1 VGSPTLTLVPSA
13 GGAPVEVR
21 RDRVLVGRDPG
32 ADVVLNDPSVSR
44 RHAVLERRGAIWV
57 VLDQQSANGTW
68 LDDHRV
74 TEAALQA
81 GQRLRL
87 GAVTFGVRLSEV
99 APAPAAS
106 PVPAASP
113 PAANPMPATY
123 ARPRPAPAYVA
134 PAPPG
139 RPAPAAPAAGMD
151 RAEAAEM
158 LGLWP
163 GSPPEEVR
171 KRYQKLYN
179 DFQIRLTNAP
189 TPSLKKMYQKS
200 IQDLRAAAEALAP
213 GAV

>member
-1 VGSPTLTLVPSA
+1 VGAPTLTLVPAA

-21 RDRVLVGRDPG
+21 GERVLVGRDPSV
-32 ADVVLNDPSVSR
+32 DIVLNDPSVSR
-44 RHAVLERRGAIWV
+44 RHAILERRGALWV

-87 GAVTFGVRLSEV
+87 GMVTLGVNLAE
-99 APAPAAS
+99 AAAPAA
-106 PVPAASP
+106 PSP
-113 PAANPMPATY
+113 PTY
-123 ARPRPAPAYVA
+123 ARPRPAPANAPTPAYAPPAPSA

-139 RPAPAAPAAGMD
+139 RPAPAPPAAGMNP
-151 RAEAAEM
+151 AEAAEM

-163 GSPPEEVR
+163 GSPPDEVR

-189 TPSLKKMYQKS
+189 TPSLKKMYQKN

-213 GAV
+213 GSV